1 MWGVDERAVPPGWRA
16 NERGEPD
23 SEWASADWASAE
35 PVSADPDFTDWA
47 SADPPSADLASAHLA
62 SAHLASAD
70 PTSAELASAD
80 WASADWE
87 SLDAWRAASAAG
99 GSRAVFAE
107 LQANLDAAEGAQ
119 LQSNRQFAA
128 QLDAFRRAF
137 ALADAHPE
145 LYLTAETMAAE
156 TLTPKASGRA
166 ARGPRLDVAEL
177 AARSVAAELSMRLM
191 LPAATIRSRA
201 FEAARCHDLLPRLWG
216 RFRDGLAGYAEV
228 RIALDAIAGLPIPAD
243 FRGASAEQRAAAQ
256 TAAARLATLD
266 DELTELAGTVPRARF
281 RRRARLL
288 RAKLDQPDETAARH
302 TRALA
307 QRRLTVES
315 ADDGMAWVTLYV
327 SAVDAA
333 RIRARV
339 GATATERSG
348 RADETRTLDQLRADV
363 ATALLTGEGTPTAVR
378 TEILV
383 TIPALTLIGAGRS
396 GGAHGVDGAHG
407 PDGVH
412 GTRPDQAAELE
423 GHGPI
428 DDETARRLF
437 AEAPTFLRL
446 ATDPFTSA
454 PLALD
459 RTRYRVT
466 AAQRRW
472 LAKQYEG
479 CTRPGCTSPV
489 TTTDLDHLTA
499 WAQGGATD
507 VDNLAPT
514 CRTDHTLKHRARFTV
529 TRSADGTISWRSPS
543 GRLAR
548 TEPLP
553 ARSYPDRAP
562 F

>member
-1 MWGVDERAVPPGWRA
+1 MWGIDERAVPPGWRA
-16 NERGEPD
+16 EERGEAE
-23 SEWASADWASAE
+23 SEWASPDW
-35 PVSADPDFTDWA
+35 VSP
-47 SADPPSADLASAHLA
+47 
-62 SAHLASAD
+62 
-70 PTSAELASAD
+70 
-80 WASADWE
+80 DWE

-137 ALADAHPE
+137 ALADGHPE
-145 LYLTAETMAAE
+145 LYLTAETLASAA
-156 TLTPKASGRA
+156 RA
-166 ARGPRLDVAEL
+166 DGAEGERPPARGPRLDVAEL
-177 AARSVAAELSMRLM
+177 AARSVAAELSMRLLM
-191 LPAATIRSRA
+191 PAATIRSRA
-201 FEAARCHDLLPRLWG
+201 FEATRCHDLLPRLWA
-216 RFRDGLAGYAEV
+216 RFRDGLAAYAEV
-228 RIALDAIAGLPIPAD
+228 RIALDAIAGLPLPAD
-243 FRGASAEQRAAAQ
+243 FRGASAEQRAVAQ
-256 TAAARLATLD
+256 AAADRLAALD

-302 TRALA
+302 ARAHA

-333 RIRARV
+333 RIRARI
-339 GATATERSG
+339 GATATEHAG
-348 RADETRTLDQLRADV
+348 RPDEARTLDQLRADV
-363 ATALLTGEGTPTAVR
+363 ATAMLTGAGTPSAVR

-383 TIPALTLIGAGRS
+383 TIPALTLVGAAAGAGAA
-396 GGAHGVDGAHG
+396 GAALA
-407 PDGVH
+407 
-412 GTRPDQAAELE
+412 RPAELE

-428 DDETARRLF
+428 DDDTARRLF

-472 LAKQYEG
+472 LAQQYDG

-514 CRTDHTLKHRARFTV
+514 CRSDHTLKHRTRFGV
-529 TRSADGTISWRSPS
+529 TRSGDGTITWRSPS
-543 GRLAR
+543 GHLAR
-548 TEPLP
+548 TEPIP

>member
-1 MWGVDERAVPPGWRA
+1 MWGIDERAAQASWRA
-16 NERGEPD
+16 DERGDPE
-23 SEWASADWASAE
+23 SEWASPE
-35 PVSADPDFTDWA
+35 
-47 SADPPSADLASAHLA
+47 
-62 SAHLASAD
+62 
-70 PTSAELASAD
+70 
-80 WASADWE
+80 WE
-87 SLDAWRAASAAG
+87 SLDAWRAAAAAG

-145 LYLTAETMAAE
+145 LYLTAETLTSEPRPVGAE
-156 TLTPKASGRA
+156 RERPP

-177 AARSVAAELSMRLM
+177 AARSVAAELSMRLL

-201 FEAARCHDLLPRLWG
+201 FEAARCHDLLPRLWA
-216 RFRDGLAGYAEV
+216 RFRDGLAAYAELRV
-228 RIALDAIAGLPIPAD
+228 ALDAIAGLPLPAD

-256 TAAARLATLD
+256 AAAERLAALD
-266 DELTELAGTVPRARF
+266 DELSELAGTVPRARF

-288 RAKLDQPDETAARH
+288 RAKLDQPDEVAARH
-302 TRALA
+302 ARALA

-339 GATATERSG
+339 GATATEHSG
-348 RADETRTLDQLRADV
+348 RPDEARTLDQLRADV
-363 ATALLTGEGTPTAVR
+363 ATALLTGDGTPTAVR

-383 TIPALTLIGAGRS
+383 TIPALTLVGAA
-396 GGAHGVDGAHG
+396 GAAGAAG
-407 PDGVH
+407 ALDAPLA
-412 GTRPDQAAELE
+412 RPAELE

-428 DDETARRLF
+428 DDDTARRLF

-472 LAKQYEG
+472 LAQQYEG

-489 TTTDLDHLTA
+489 TATDLDHLTA
-499 WAQGGATD
+499 WAHGGTTD

-514 CRTDHTLKHRARFTV
+514 CRTDHTLKHRARFSV

-543 GRLAR
+543 GHLAR
-548 TEPLP
+548 TEPIP

>member
-1 MWGVDERAVPPGWRA
+1 MFDRLAGMWGIGERAVPPDWRA
-16 NERGEPD
+16 NELGGRD
-23 SEWASADWASAE
+23 SEWAWVDWGSAE
-35 PVSADPDFTDWA
+35 PVCADWA
-47 SADPPSADLASAHLA
+47 VAAPVSADLV
-62 SAHLASAD
+62 
-70 PTSAELASAD
+70 SAD

-156 TLTPKASGRA
+156 TLTPQASGRA

-302 TRALA
+302 ARALV

-383 TIPALTLIGAGRS
+383 MIPALTLIGAGQS
-396 GGAHGVDGAHG
+396 GGASGAHGIDGAHG

-412 GTRPDQAAELE
+412 GTRPYQAAELE
-423 GHGPI
+423 GQGPI
-428 DDETARRLF
+428 DDDTARRLF

-543 GRLAR
+543 GHLAR

>member
-1 MWGVDERAVPPGWRA
+1 MFDRLAGMWGIGERAVPPDWRA
-16 NERGEPD
+16 NELCGRD
-23 SEWASADWASAE
+23 SEWASVDWGSAE
-35 PVSADPDFTDWA
+35 PVSADWAVAAPA
-47 SADPPSADLASAHLA
+47 SADQ
-62 SAHLASAD
+62 
-70 PTSAELASAD
+70 ASAD

-156 TLTPKASGRA
+156 TLTPQASGRA
-166 ARGPRLDVAEL
+166 ARLPRLDVAEL

-243 FRGASAEQRAAAQ
+243 LRGASAEQRAAAQ

-302 TRALA
+302 ARALA

-396 GGAHGVDGAHG
+396 GGASGAHGIDGAHG

-412 GTRPDQAAELE
+412 GTRPYQAAELE
-423 GHGPI
+423 GQGPI
-428 DDETARRLF
+428 DDDTARRLF

-472 LAKQYEG
+472 LAKQYES

-543 GRLAR
+543 GHLAR